1 MLRLLPIIALMTAL
15 NLAGCKEE
23 GKAGLTTKESVEAY
37 VAQQVKVGATR
48 ESVIA
53 ALDAKGIEHSGNKD
67 PAAIYAMI
75 RVPDE
80 NAVVRR
86 AFQIKFDFDGGRLSR
101 YAVSEKLT
109 GP

>member
-1 MLRLLPIIALMTAL
+1 MTAL
-15 NLAGCKEE
+15 ALAGCKEE
-23 GKAGLTTKESVEAY
+23 GKASLTTKESVESF
-37 VAQQVKVGATR
+37 VQQQVKLGASR

-67 PAAIYAMI
+67 PLAIYAMI

-80 NAVVRR
+80 KAVVRR
-86 AFQIKFDFDGGRLSR
+86 AFQIKFDFDGGKLSR
-101 YAVSEKLT
+101 YAVSEKFT